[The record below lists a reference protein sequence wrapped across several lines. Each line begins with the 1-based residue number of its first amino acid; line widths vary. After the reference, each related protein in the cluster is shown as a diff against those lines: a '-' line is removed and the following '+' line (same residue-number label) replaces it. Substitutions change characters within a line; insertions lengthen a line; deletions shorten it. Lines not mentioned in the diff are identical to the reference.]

1 MRMSE
6 AADAV
11 VSAQREQWD
20 GASPAWDKWADLF
33 AQRNDGEQYL
43 QLGEIRSG
51 QRVLEIGAGTGDQT
65 LLLARA
71 VGPGGRV
78 VATDLSEGMLGVARA
93 RVQAAGLDNVE
104 FLVGHAGSLE
114 LADESFEAAV
124 GGFMLMF
131 APEPETVAV
140 TICRLLV
147 PGGRFVA
154 SVWSAPPAVP
164 MLALPMMTALGK
176 VGGPPPDPTAPGLFA
191 LADRSRLEQVLAS
204 VGFDDVAVTPFNFT
218 FRFPSARQYAEF
230 IREVAPPLSQL
241 IAERAPEKAETV
253 WEKVEVAAR
262 SQADDD
268 GGVTFA
274 NEMLFVSGRRA

>member
-1 MRMSE
+1 MSE
-6 AADAV
+6 IADAV

-20 GASPAWDKWADLF
+20 RTSPAWEKWADLF
-33 AQRNDGEQYL
+33 SQRNDGDQYL

-71 VGPGGRV
+71 VGPEGHV
-78 VATDLSEGMLGVARA
+78 VATDLSEGMLAIART
-93 RVQAAGLDNVE
+93 RSQAAGIDNVE
-104 FLVGHAGSLE
+104 FRAGHAGSLQ
-114 LADESFEAAV
+114 LPDESFDAAV
-124 GGFMLMF
+124 AGFVLML
-131 APEPETVAV
+131 APEPEQVAATVH
-140 TICRLLV
+140 RLLA

-164 MLALPMMTALGK
+164 MLALPMMTALGE

-204 VGFDDVAVTPFNFT
+204 VGFDDVAVTPFNDP
-218 FRFPSARQYAEF
+218 FRFPSAGQYAEF

-241 IAERAPEKAETV
+241 ITERAPEKADTV
-253 WEKVEVAAR
+253 WEKVEAAAGA
-262 SQADDD
+262 QADAD
-268 GGVTFA
+268 GSVTFA